1 MQEAGAA
8 GGGTGT
14 HLSQSTALFSTPSR
28 FILQS
33 QSPEACVLLCPCT
46 ACIACSFHHHLVEAY
61 RPHAS
66 HLRVVAGHTVLA
78 TWGDH
83 GQGQKGGSRPSSS
96 LASLQALERCNF
108 LGGRLGLLQAM
119 SSGLL
124 IGLQCFARHLKMYC
138 VHRCVY
144 VIGFNNS
151 QNPEPTA
158 LRLYA
163 RAAFLSAE
171 AQMAEI
177 IGSVEYLSR

>member
-1 MQEAGAA
+1 MGGSWSRPERWIEAVK
-8 GGGTGT
+8 
-14 HLSQSTALFSTPSR
+14 L
-28 FILQS
+28 
-33 QSPEACVLLCPCT
+33 
-46 ACIACSFHHHLVEAY
+46 ACITTGIGALQF
-61 RPHAS
+61 
-66 HLRVVAGHTVLA
+66 LRWQV
-78 TWGDH
+78 
-83 GQGQKGGSRPSSS
+83 
-96 LASLQALERCNF
+96 
-108 LGGRLGLLQAM
+108 GLLQAM

-151 QNPEPTA
+151 QNPEPIA